1 MKDKILMIIF
11 VLILGSIL
19 TAALLA
25 VNTYTTPIIEKN
37 NEINIIKSVFDALE
51 ILYTEE
57 DVESV
62 FSDNIEVMI
71 KEDKTFYISKSG
83 DTAFEYS
90 GSGLWGPIEGVIGI
104 KPDFETIKA
113 VTIIYQEETP
123 GLGGRIAEQQFLDR
137 FKDKKLRPELLIVPP
152 GRAKDENEVDGIT
165 GATMSSKAF
174 ETIINSQYNK
184 YISFIKA
191 GNE

>member
-11 VLILGSIL
+11 VLILGSVL

-25 VNTYTTPIIEKN
+25 VNTITAPIIEKN
-37 NEINIIKSVFDALE
+37 NEISIIKSVLDALE
-51 ILYTEE
+51 ILYIEE

-137 FKDKKLRPELLIVPP
+137 FKDKKLHPELLIVPP

-184 YISFIKA
+184 YRQVYFQSL
-191 GNE
+191 

>member
-1 MKDKILMIIF
+1 MIIF
-11 VLILGSIL
+11 VLILGSVL

-25 VNTYTTPIIEKN
+25 VNTITAPIIEKN
-37 NEINIIKSVFDALE
+37 NEISIIKSVLDALE
-51 ILYTEE
+51 ILYIEE

-137 FKDKKLRPELLIVPP
+137 FKDKKLHPELLIVPP

-184 YISFIKA
+184 YRQVYFQSL
-191 GNE
+191 